1 MSLGTVEGTEAWVT
15 SQGLSERH
23 LSAWERRCRRGV
35 GRLSTQPGWEWGA
48 WSHFQIQEHL
58 WLGTGH
64 RGCAVGSEFALGVPV
79 VILLSAR
86 SQVDGKH
93 SSEAAFI
100 LHRKGFDCRF
110 SSRGAGL
117 LCSTT
122 RGKVSRKL
130 VSPADVALWN
140 PYFLQVILARR
151 CFIAFRGLL
160 PLSFK
165 FVQVFPS

>member
-1 MSLGTVEGTEAWVT
+1 M
-15 SQGLSERH
+15 
-23 LSAWERRCRRGV
+23 GV
-35 GRLSTQPGWEWGA
+35 GGLKSLSDTRAFVAGDGASRLCS
-48 WSHFQIQEHL
+48 
-58 WLGTGH
+58 
-64 RGCAVGSEFALGVPV
+64 GVRIRSQRPCGV
-79 VILLSAR
+79 LLSAR

-130 VSPADVALWN
+130 VSPADVAL
-140 PYFLQVILARR
+140 
-151 CFIAFRGLL
+151 
-160 PLSFK
+160 
-165 FVQVFPS
+165 